1 MFRDI
6 VTAVLA
12 ALAVVLTGL
21 TGAGV
26 AHAAHVTAGSPAP
39 AYAVCADEDGSGP
52 GQAFPCY
59 WDATRQGNGLGES
72 YVLTSPIG

>member
-6 VTAVLA
+6 LTAALA

-26 AHAAHVTAGSPAP
+26 AHAAHTTAGTPAP

-52 GQAFPCY
+52 GQVFPCR
-59 WDATRQGNGLGES
+59 WDATQQGNGMGDS
-72 YVLTSPIG
+72 YVLTGPVG

>member
-6 VTAVLA
+6 LTAVLA

-26 AHAAHVTAGSPAP
+26 AHAAHTTGGAPAP
-39 AYAVCADEDGSGP
+39 AYAVCDLEDGSGP
-52 GQAFPCY
+52 DQAFPCY

-72 YVLTSPIG
+72 YVLTSPVE